1 MSDLQSQFDEAVA
14 ASKQLSKKPDN
25 DTLLK
30 IYSLYKQATV
40 GDVSGKK
47 PGRFAMVDRAKYE
60 AWEGVKGV
68 SADDARQQYVDLIA
82 RLKG

>member
-1 MSDLQSQFDEAVA
+1 MSDLQSQFEEAVA
-14 ASKQLSKKPDN
+14 SSKQLSKKPDN

-47 PGRFAMVDRAKYE
+47 PSRFAMVDRAKYE
-60 AWEGVKGV
+60 AWEGVKGL
-68 SADDARQQYVDLIA
+68 SADDAKSQYVALITK
-82 RLKG
+82 LKG

>member
-68 SADDARQQYVDLIA
+68 SADDAKQQYVALIT